1 MNAHRKRLILSA
13 FGLVFSTLPPL
24 LAVLSYFPI
33 WKNRG
38 AEAILSGLS
47 LCLILICAVPII
59 RAIKRAIASPSAP
72 LLWFFLFILF
82 FTLSKIAED
91 ITVIA
96 FVGFISN
103 IIGAL
108 FFAKAKRTEDCE
120 NEK

>member
-1 MNAHRKRLILSA
+1 MTEHRKKLILTA

-33 WKNRG
+33 WKDRG

-47 LCLILICAVPII
+47 LCLILICAVPVI
-59 RAIKRAIASPSAP
+59 RAIKRALYSPSAP

-82 FTLSKIAED
+82 FALSKIAED

-108 FFAKAKRTEDCE
+108 FFAKAKRKEGDE